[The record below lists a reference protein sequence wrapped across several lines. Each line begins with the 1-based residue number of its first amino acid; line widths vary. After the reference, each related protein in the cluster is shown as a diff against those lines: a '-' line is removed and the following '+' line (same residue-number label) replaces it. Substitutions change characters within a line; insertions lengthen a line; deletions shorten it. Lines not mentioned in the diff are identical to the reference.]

1 MEFIINL
8 LNDHPEIVVPFF
20 LNSVMTVAK
29 KAIGKEK
36 MRELGLRR
44 WMVPCTMVLGM
55 LIVYLPFSAEN
66 FFFQGVPKGALWL
79 YGACMGFIS
88 NGLYAFHK
96 QTLKGQ

>member
-1 MEFIINL
+1 MESIINL
-8 LNDHPEIVVPFF
+8 LRNHPEIIIPFF
-20 LNSVMTVAK
+20 LNAVMTVAK
-29 KAIGKEK
+29 RSIGKDK
-36 MRELGLRR
+36 INALRLRR
-44 WMVPCTMVLGM
+44 WMVPCTMALGM